1 MISAAI
7 KSELS
12 VEPIAGFDSIFVV
25 KSSSGHGYLVKRG
38 PRIMTCTCKD
48 HLFRSRDCKH
58 IQAVQQLFGGA
69 Q

>member
-1 MISAAI
+1 MILAAL

-12 VEPIAGFDSIFVV
+12 VEPVAGFDSIFVV

-48 HLFRSRDCKH
+48 HLFRSHDCKH
-58 IQAVQQLFGGA
+58 ITAVQQLLGGA
-69 Q
+69 K